1 LTSSELLDAIEL
13 LDKNKMKQQLKL
25 IHFHIGSQVTNIR
38 KIKTA
43 FREASNFYT
52 QLYAIGCKIEYV
64 DIGGGL
70 GVDYD
75 GTRSA
80 NSSSSTNYSIQE
92 YVNDAVA
99 NIVDAANKNDLPHP
113 NIITESGRSLA
124 AHHSILIFDVLEANT
139 LSKMDDTFQLKE
151 DHHELVRELY
161 QIWDNISISRILES

>member
-1 LTSSELLDAIEL
+1 LLEAIAL
-13 LDKNKMKQQLKL
+13 LEKNKMKHQLKL

-43 FREASNFYT
+43 FREASNFYA
-52 QLYAIGCKIEYV
+52 QLHKLGCDVEYV

-80 NSSSSTNYSIQE
+80 NSGSSTNYSVQE
-92 YVNDAVA
+92 YVNDAIA
-99 NIVDAANKNDLPHP
+99 NFVDAADKNDLPHP

-124 AHHSILIFDVLEANT
+124 AHHSILVFDVLEANT
-139 LSKMDDTFQLKE
+139 LSKMEDYFELKE
-151 DHHELVRELY
+151 EHHELVKELY
-161 QIWDNISISRILES
+161 GI

>member
-1 LTSSELLDAIEL
+1 LTSSELLEAIAL
-13 LDKNKMKQQLKL
+13 LEKHKMKQYLKL

-43 FREASNFYT
+43 FREASNFYA
-52 QLYAIGCKIEYV
+52 QLYRLGCAVEYV

-92 YVNDAVA
+92 YVNDAIA
-99 NIVDAANKNDLPHP
+99 NFVDAADKSSLPHP
-113 NIITESGRSLA
+113 HIITESGRSLT
-124 AHHSILIFDVLEANT
+124 AHHSVLVFDVLEANT
-139 LSKMDDTFQLKE
+139 LSKMDDAFEIKDE
-151 DHHELVRELY
+151 HHELVKELY
-161 QIWDNISISRILES
+161 EI